1 MTFEFQIPIR
11 RGRALPA
18 FQPRP
23 VGEPLGRGP
32 QVARLV
38 ALAHRLEGMVQFGQV
53 KDYRELARLAQV
65 STARV
70 AQIVV
75 LAQLAP
81 RIQEYILFLS
91 AEHAGLITELQ
102 LREIARE
109 PRWDRQVVRFERLLG
124 SRR

>member
-38 ALAHRLEGMVQFGQV
+38 ALAHRFEGMVQAGQV

-70 AQIVV
+70 AQIIV

-109 PRWDRQVVRFERLLG
+109 PRWDRQIAQFERLLG

>member
-11 RGRALPA
+11 RGRALPS
-18 FQPRP
+18 FQPRA
-23 VGEPLGRGP
+23 VGEPLGPGP

-38 ALAHRLEGMVQFGQV
+38 ALAHRLEGMVQSGKV

-109 PRWDRQVVRFERLLG
+109 PRWDRQLTRFERLLG
-124 SRR
+124 TRR

>member
-1 MTFEFQIPIR
+1 MRRWPPSTFVYSGPSINST
-11 RGRALPA
+11 
-18 FQPRP
+18 PRP
-23 VGEPLGRGP
+23 TR
-32 QVARLV
+32 
-38 ALAHRLEGMVQFGQV
+38 HRLEGMVQSGQV

-81 RIQEYILFLS
+81 RIQEYVLFLS

-109 PRWDRQVVRFERLLG
+109 PRSDPHLTQFERLLG

>member
-1 MTFEFQIPIR
+1 MAALFWVRRKSIFATGQLKTNIPSEGDTFESL
-11 RGRALPA
+11 LPS
-18 FQPRP
+18 
-23 VGEPLGRGP
+23 
-32 QVARLV
+32 RL
-38 ALAHRLEGMVQFGQV
+38 LPTLVQSGQV

-81 RIQEYILFLS
+81 RIQEYVLFLS

-109 PRWDRQVVRFERLLG
+109 PRWDRQLTQFERLLG